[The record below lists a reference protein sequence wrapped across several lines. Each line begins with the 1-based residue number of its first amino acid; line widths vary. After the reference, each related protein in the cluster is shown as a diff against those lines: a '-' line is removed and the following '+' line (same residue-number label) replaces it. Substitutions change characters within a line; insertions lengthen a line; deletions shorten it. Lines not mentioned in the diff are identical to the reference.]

1 MVAQYRPPGEA
12 KALITDNSDNYYFGN
27 IFWPGKNDENNPDGA
42 TYLMSNLNSA
52 VKHAAAKT
60 TQTGYNNETLYGNL
74 HEIIRPYVDKKTSNC
89 MWSDTNTRFSQI
101 RAVIKYRWGVLWN
114 ARTAKRMGMTYGSWG
129 CSQHGH
135 STHNAAGTN
144 MTEAPYVTTQ
154 MEAHTPLPDAK
165 TPA

>member
-1 MVAQYRPPGEA
+1 MR
-12 KALITDNSDNYYFGN
+12 
-27 IFWPGKNDENNPDGA
+27 
-42 TYLMSNLNSA
+42 
-52 VKHAAAKT
+52 
-60 TQTGYNNETLYGNL
+60 LYMG
-74 HEIIRPYVDKKTSNC
+74 TC
-89 MWSDTNTRFSQI
+89 MWSDKNTKFYQI